1 MGMSIFDG
9 AIRAIGNPSQPG
21 PTPGGPFTPR
31 PDLGPGV
38 GFGPGLPDA
47 PAVDEQ
53 GNPLTPEQAQFVD
66 GIGNVIT
73 GVAGP
78 GYGMLKNMDRATNPD
93 EFGNAI
99 ADGSMKMME
108 NVAGG
113 LGKALGVPGGKGG
126 FAGPSYGIAPD
137 FKPVVSAF
145 GRNIG
150 NTIGQLSQN
159 QQPGATMG
167 GIRGR
172 DLSGNPNGGQ
182 LMGGMGN
189 FVTQPPAQQN
199 RFMPRG
205 IVPPAGFRPNP
216 RQINVRGR
224 R

>member
-38 GFGPGLPDA
+38 GFGPGLPES
-47 PAVDEQ
+47 PAYDEQ
-53 GNPLTPEQAQFVD
+53 GNPLTPERAQFVD
-66 GIGNVIT
+66 GIGNLIT
-73 GVAGP
+73 GLAGDSF
-78 GYGMLKNMDRATNPD
+78 GMLKNMGRATNPD

-99 ADGSMKMME
+99 ADGSMKTMQ
-108 NVAGG
+108 NVAGNFG
-113 LGKALGVPGGKGG
+113 RSVGAPTGKGG
-126 FAGPSYGIAPD
+126 FSGPNPITTPAPT
-137 FKPVVSAF
+137 PMPMP
-145 GRNIG
+145 GR
-150 NTIGQLSQN
+150 
-159 QQPGATMG
+159 G